1 MVNFDEMNDVMGGRN
16 LRVKIVDGILYIAAD
31 LNAEPRI
38 TEKGVNLATA
48 GYPKELPNGFKLQ
61 LNIGKYEKKD
71 TPRKTQSFE

>member
-1 MVNFDEMNDVMGGRN
+1 MVNFAEMNDVMGGRN

-31 LNAEPRI
+31 LNAEPRV
-38 TEKGVNLATA
+38 TDKGLNLSTA